1 MTFLFS
7 CAVPPSTLTKK
18 IYTLFYSVLYFLL
31 SFLIVANAAGQEN
44 QIIFKLKS
52 EYHSTATNKCAGSNT
67 LCLKGIEKLSAHSS
81 VLKTTKL
88 SKLVNNGTFV
98 VEFSKGQDLD
108 AIIQSY
114 NNSGMFEYVEKD
126 FIASALASTTPQD
139 ANFAMQWNV
148 NNNGQYNFSSKL
160 DADMDVLEAWDI
172 EKGSADII
180 VAILDTGIKYDH
192 PDLKNRMWTNTQE
205 YDNGND
211 SDANGY
217 IDDTKGWDFANEDN
231 DPTDGNGHGT
241 HVAGII
247 GAEANNGIGYTGIDW
262 NCKLMPLKV
271 VKDNN
276 TASYSDYAEAV
287 YYAVA
292 KGAKVINMSL
302 TSYSHSS
309 TIEEA
314 FKYAYDRGV
323 VIVVA
328 MSNDGDNT
336 THYMAKSPYTIAVGA
351 TTPMDER
358 ASYSNYNTYIDVVA
372 PGSRIYGLNKNNFS
386 DLNYYL
392 QGTSQAAPAVAAI
405 SSLLL
410 AQDPSRSPQ
419 EIKQLIRSTAEDQVG
434 KASEDT
440 PGHDYYHG
448 YGRVNA
454 FKALSAGIPC
464 IDADQDGFCGSDD
477 PDDSD
482 ACNPDTSRGDCA
494 VANCGEFNKT
504 DFESPGHIW
513 ILGGS
518 DSYVY
523 NKFASSGSSA
533 LRIQD
538 NSGQA
543 SSIYTKNQDLSGIS
557 QVEISF
563 SAFPVSMERWEDY
576 MLEVST
582 NGGEDFT
589 EIQKWVSGVDFTNSI
604 RKNHSV
610 VVADINFSSQT
621 VFRLRCDA
629 SSNSDYVIIDDII
642 INACGTDVTSNETTA
657 CQVGTPCDDGDVCT
671 IDDVIIDADC
681 NCAGTYVDAD
691 QDGVCIGEDPDDNNV
706 CVPFAENC
714 QSQTNDVSDCGAISE
729 DQFESGMGAWI
740 DGGSDVYRYAGNANS
755 GSYSVRLQDN
765 SGKSSSMYTPSTDYS
780 AYESLELKF
789 SFYPVSMERGEDLIF
804 EISNDGG
811 NSFTV
816 VKSWASVAD
825 FTNLIR
831 EEVVVSVEKNLLS
844 SATVLRLR
852 ADASSNS
859 DQVFIDDVVISGCT
873 GNVEDGGSISSFVAN
888 KNTNTFSVDAVTL
901 YPNPTVD
908 YIFLQV
914 DEVSVSNSDTVQI
927 KIVNNAGQLVLT
939 NKILVGEEDIV
950 VDVSS
955 LAPENMYHIVL
966 SVPTGASFTSSF
978 IKL

>member
-1 MTFLFS
+1 MTFSF
-7 CAVPPSTLTKK
+7 AVPPSTLTKK
-18 IYTLFYSVLYFLL
+18 IYTPFYILGYFLL

-52 EYHSTATNKCAGSNT
+52 EYQTTVTNKCAGSNT
-67 LCLKGIEKLSAHSS
+67 LCLQGIEKLSANNS

-98 VEFSKGQDLD
+98 VEFSKEQDLD

-114 NNSGMFEYVEKD
+114 KNSGMFEYVEKD
-126 FIASALASTTPQD
+126 FIASALASTAPQD
-139 ANFAMQWNV
+139 ANFSMQWNV
-148 NNNGQYNFSSKL
+148 NNSGEYNFSSKS
-160 DADMDVLEAWDI
+160 DADMDVMEAWDI
-172 EKGSADII
+172 EKGSSDII
-180 VAILDTGIKYDH
+180 VAILDTGVKYDH
-192 PDLKNRMWTNTQE
+192 PDLKNRMWINTQE
-205 YDNGND
+205 SDNDKD

-217 IDDTKGWDFANEDN
+217 IDDTMGWDFANEDN

-302 TSYSHSS
+302 TSYSYSS
-309 TIEEA
+309 AVEEA
-314 FKYAYDRGV
+314 FKYAHDHGV

-358 ASYSNYNTYIDVVA
+358 ANYSNYNTYIDVVA

-392 QGTSQAAPAVAAI
+392 QGTSQATPAVAAI

-410 AQDPSRSPQ
+410 AQYPNRSPR
-419 EIKQLIRSTAEDQVG
+419 EIRQLIRSTAEDQVG

-440 PGHDYYHG
+440 PGHDYYYG

-454 FKALSAGIPC
+454 FNALSAGMPC
-464 IDADQDGFCGSDD
+464 VDADQDGFCGSDD
-477 PDDSD
+477 PDDND
-482 ACNPDTSRGDCA
+482 ACNPDASKGDCA
-494 VANCGEFNKT
+494 VVHCGEFNKT
-504 DFESPGHIW
+504 DFESSDHIW

-518 DSYVY
+518 DSYMY

-538 NSGQA
+538 NSGSN
-543 SSIYTKNQDLSGIS
+543 SSIYTKNLDLSGIN

-576 MLEVST
+576 MLEVSV
-582 NGGEDFT
+582 NGGQNFT
-589 EIQKWVSGVDFTNSI
+589 EIQKWVSGVDFTNSK
-604 RKNHSV
+604 REDNKV
-610 VVADINFSSQT
+610 VITDINFTSQT

-629 SSNSDYVIIDDII
+629 SSNSDYVIIDDIV
-642 INACGTDVTSNETTA
+642 INVCGTDVSPSESTSCE
-657 CQVGTPCDDGDVCT
+657 VGTPCDDGDVCT
-671 IDDVIIDADC
+671 TDDVIIDADC
-681 NCAGTYVDAD
+681 GCAGTYVDAD
-691 QDGVCIGEDPDDNNV
+691 QDGICAGEDPDDNSV

-714 QSQTNDVSDCGAISE
+714 QTQTDELSDCGTISE
-729 DQFESGMGAWI
+729 DQFENGMGNWI
-740 DGGSDVYRYAGNANS
+740 DGGSDVYRYQGRANT
-755 GSYSVRLQDN
+755 GTYSVRLQDN
-765 SGKSSSMYTPSTDYS
+765 SGIASSIYTQSTDYS
-780 AYESLELKF
+780 AYDGLELGF

-804 EISNDGG
+804 EVSRDGG
-811 NSFTV
+811 ASFTV
-816 VKSWASVAD
+816 VQSWASVAD

-831 EEVVVSVEKNLLS
+831 QEAFVSVDKNLLS

-852 ADASSNS
+852 VDASSNS
-859 DQVFIDDVVISGCT
+859 DQVFIDDIVISGCT
-873 GNVEDGGSISSFVAN
+873 GGAQNGGSISTFVENN
-888 KNTNTFSVDAVTL
+888 KSTTFSVEAMTL
-901 YPNPTVD
+901 FPNPTVD
-908 YIFLQV
+908 YIFLNL
-914 DEVSVSNSDTVQI
+914 DETSVSNGDAAQI
-927 KIVNNAGQLVLT
+927 QIVNNAGQVVLS
-939 NKILVGEEDIV
+939 NKILVGDEDV
-950 VDVSS
+950 MLDVTPLSS
-955 LAPENMYHIVL
+955 ESMYHVVV
-966 SVPTGASFTSSF
+966 SVPSGASFTSSF
-978 IKL
+978 VKL